1 MKRFQVLIPIILCL
15 AVGSIGSYFTVPS
28 IPTWYATLV
37 KPSFSPPN
45 FIFAPVWTTLYIL
58 MGISVYL
65 VWSEGINK
73 RAVKVAVGIFVV
85 QLFLNLLWS
94 VFFFG
99 LRSPSLALAGI
110 VILWIAILLT
120 MIKFYKIS
128 KPAMYL
134 LIPYLSWV
142 SFATILNLFIVLLN

>member
-1 MKRFQVLIPIILCL
+1 
-15 AVGSIGSYFTVPS
+15 
-28 IPTWYATLV
+28 
-37 KPSFSPPN
+37 
-45 FIFAPVWTTLYIL
+45 